1 MQKKTIFLFRGL
13 TREKR
18 HWGNFYNDLKE
29 ALFPHNVVC
38 LDLPG
43 FGDKNNI
50 ESPSNIKDIAGL
62 VLKYPEFEL
71 YKNTDFVLVGLSLG
85 AMVSLELSVLKPETF
100 NSVVVIN
107 TSQRFKTSFYKRI
120 KLSYLVPFIFMYLF
134 NLKKI
139 REKLIFKS
147 TLNKVNDRALI
158 QKWCKYYDE
167 KPFTFK
173 SAVNQSLAG
182 ARFSLENQL
191 SDLKDVRGLVLLS
204 EKDKL
209 VHPDN
214 SKILAELLNWPK
226 CINSDTGH
234 DLPVDDTPWT
244 TKKIKDFVGVKSS

>member
-1 MQKKTIFLFRGL
+1 MGHKKTVFLFRGL

-18 HWGNFYNDLKE
+18 HWGGFYNDLKE
-29 ALFPHNVVC
+29 ALFPHNIVC

-43 FGDKNNI
+43 FGDKNDI
-50 ESPSNIKDIAGL
+50 ESPSNIKDIADL
-62 VLKYPEFEL
+62 VLKYSEFEL

-120 KLSYLVPFIFMYLF
+120 KLSYLVPFIFIYMF
-134 NLKKI
+134 NLKNI

-147 TLNKVNDRALI
+147 TLNKVDDKALI
-158 QKWCKYYDE
+158 QKWCEFYDQ
-167 KPFTFK
+167 KPYTFR
-173 SAVNQSLAG
+173 SAIKQSLAG
-182 ARFSLENQL
+182 ARFSLKNHLIE
-191 SDLKDVRGLVLLS
+191 LKDVRGLVLLS

-214 SKILAELLNWPK
+214 SKILAKLLNWPMFV
-226 CINSDTGH
+226 NSETGH
-234 DLPVDDTPWT
+234 DLPVDDSLWT
-244 TKKIKDFVGVKSS
+244 IKKIKEFVEA